1 MDALRVPMAAHFL
14 TAHLG
19 CVACLPFMS
28 FHRRFIASVV
38 AGLALI
44 VCPLF
49 AQEAVESSPSPQSVE
64 PPALEQAKPEEKPRP
79 KAKEKQEKPVRDLQ
93 DSMTAEQF
101 KAAGLDKLS
110 PEELKNLNASLRG
123 ERRAAETR
131 AAEKATAVATEKAVK
146 SARARVDELEGSL
159 QGPFNGLTGRTIIT
173 LEDGT
178 VWKQAN
184 SEDHFRAAVPE
195 HTGVLV
201 SRGSFGWKMQIKGS
215 RSFYV
220 DPVRK

>member
-1 MDALRVPMAAHFL
+1 
-14 TAHLG
+14 
-19 CVACLPFMS
+19 MS
-28 FHRRFIASVV
+28 FDRFLVATLA
-38 AGLALI
+38 AGLLC
-44 VCPLF
+44 VPLF
-49 AQEAVESSPSPQSVE
+49 AQEAVQSPPPETVE
-64 PPALEQAKPEEKPRP
+64 PAALVPPKAEEEKPRP
-79 KAKEKQEKPVRDLQ
+79 KAKEKEEKPVRDLQ

-110 PEELKNLNASLRG
+110 PEELKSLNASLRG

-131 AAEKATAVATEKAVK
+131 ATEKATAAAEKATAVATEKAVK
-146 SARARVDELEGSL
+146 AARSRVDELESSL
-159 QGPFNGLTGRTIIT
+159 QGPFNGLTGRTIVT
-173 LEDGT
+173 LDDGT

>member
-1 MDALRVPMAAHFL
+1 
-14 TAHLG
+14 
-19 CVACLPFMS
+19 MS
-28 FHRRFIASVV
+28 FNRFLVASVV
-38 AGLALI
+38 AGLLCA
-44 VCPLF
+44 PLF
-49 AQEAVESSPSPQSVE
+49 AQEAVQSPPAETVE
-64 PPALEQAKPEEKPRP
+64 PPALVPPKAEEEKPRP
-79 KAKEKQEKPVRDLQ
+79 KAKEKEEKPVRDLQ

-110 PEELKNLNASLRG
+110 PEELKSLNASLRG

-131 AAEKATAVATEKAVK
+131 ATEKATAVATEKAVK
-146 SARARVDELEGSL
+146 AARSRVDELESSL
-159 QGPFNGLTGRTIIT
+159 QGPFNGLTGRTIVT
-173 LEDGT
+173 LDDGT

>member
-1 MDALRVPMAAHFL
+1 
-14 TAHLG
+14 
-19 CVACLPFMS
+19 MS
-28 FHRRFIASVV
+28 FNRFLVSSVA
-38 AGLALI
+38 AGLLCA
-44 VCPLF
+44 PLF
-49 AQEAVESSPSPQSVE
+49 AQEAVQSPPPETIE
-64 PPALEQAKPEEKPRP
+64 PPALEKP
-79 KAKEKQEKPVRDLQ
+79 KAKEKPSPKAKEKEDKPVRDLQ

-131 AAEKATAVATEKAVK
+131 ATEKATAAAEKATAVATEKATK
-146 SARARVDELEGSL
+146 AAHQRIDAFESSL
-159 QGPFNGLTGRTIIT
+159 QGPFSGLTGGTIVT

-184 SEDHFRAAVPE
+184 PEDHFRAAVPE
-195 HTGVLV
+195 RTGVLV
-201 SRGSFGWKMQIKGS
+201 SRGAFGWKMQIKGS

>member
-1 MDALRVPMAAHFL
+1 
-14 TAHLG
+14 
-19 CVACLPFMS
+19 MS
-28 FHRRFIASVV
+28 FNRFLVASVA
-38 AGLALI
+38 AGLLCA
-44 VCPLF
+44 PLF
-49 AQEAVESSPSPQSVE
+49 AQEPVQSSSPETVE
-64 PPALEQAKPEEKPRP
+64 PPALAPPKAEEEKPRP
-79 KAKEKQEKPVRDLQ
+79 KAKEKEEKPVRDLQ

-131 AAEKATAVATEKAVK
+131 ATEKATAAAEKATAVATEKATK
-146 SARARVDELEGSL
+146 AAHQRIDAFESSL
-159 QGPFNGLTGRTIIT
+159 QGPFSGLTGGTIVT

-184 SEDHFRAAVPE
+184 PEDHFRATVPE
-195 HTGVLV
+195 RTGVLV
-201 SRGSFGWKMQIKGS
+201 SRGAFGWKMQIKGS